1 MTNVMATL
9 KDLRI
14 EAWLRMRDQGLLV
27 WTTKDGRK
35 IPIKNMSDEH
45 LFNAINMLERQERE
59 EIAYADALAGFEF

>member
-1 MTNVMATL
+1 MATL

-35 IPIKNMSDEH
+35 IPIKYMSDEH
-45 LFNAINMLERQERE
+45 LFNAINMLERQERD

>member
-1 MTNVMATL
+1 MANL
-9 KDLRI
+9 KDLRL

-35 IPIKNMSDEH
+35 IPIKDMSDEH
-45 LFNAINMLERQERE
+45 LFNAINMLERQERD

>member
-1 MTNVMATL
+1 MANL
-9 KDLRI
+9 KDLRL

-35 IPIKNMSDEH
+35 IPIKDMSDEH
-45 LFNAINMLERQERE
+45 LFNTINMLERQERD

>member
-35 IPIKNMSDEH
+35 IQIKNMSDEH